1 MVYLFIRNLVTLIL
15 LGHNAVSAL
24 ASFNTEI
31 TLSMSKDYAKNK
43 TKKREEKKRKR
54 NKNNNNK
61 NNNNKK
67 QQHAFY

>member
-31 TLSMSKDYAKNK
+31 TLSMSKDY
-43 TKKREEKKRKR
+43 EKK
-54 NKNNNNK
+54 
-61 NNNNKK
+61 KK
-67 QQHAFY
+67 KKKGKKKKKKK